1 MKTSLKI
8 ILFAT
13 LYLLMCVGVLV
24 LATQQSIPQPIGLLV
39 VAMVMTPVIVS
50 VCGGLPIDFMSLK
63 QASKTNIASEAK

>member
-1 MKTSLKI
+1 MKI

-13 LYLLMCVGVLV
+13 LYVLMCAGVLI

-50 VCGGLPIDFMSLK
+50 VCGGLPVDFMSVK
-63 QASKTNIASEAK
+63 QASKTSVTSEAK

>member
-1 MKTSLKI
+1 MKI

-13 LYLLMCVGVLV
+13 LYILMCAGVLI

-50 VCGGLPIDFMSLK
+50 VCGGLPVDFMSVK
-63 QASKTNIASEAK
+63 QASKTSVTSETK

>member
-1 MKTSLKI
+1 MKI

-13 LYLLMCVGVLV
+13 LYILMCAGVLI

-50 VCGGLPIDFMSLK
+50 VCGGLPVDFMSVK
-63 QASKTNIASEAK
+63 QDSKTGATSEAN

>member
-1 MKTSLKI
+1 MKI

-13 LYLLMCVGVLV
+13 LYLLMCAGVLV

-39 VAMVMTPVIVS
+39 VAMVITPVIVS

-63 QASKTNIASEAK
+63 QASKTSVPSEAK

>member
-1 MKTSLKI
+1 MKI

-13 LYLLMCVGVLV
+13 LYILMCAGVLV

-50 VCGGLPIDFMSLK
+50 VCGGLPVDFMSIK
-63 QASKTNIASEAK
+63 QGSKTSVASEVK

>member
-1 MKTSLKI
+1 MKISLKI

-13 LYLLMCVGVLV
+13 LYILMCVGVLV

-50 VCGGLPIDFMSLK
+50 VCGGLPVDFMSVN
-63 QASKTNIASEAK
+63 QSNKTNIASESK

>member
-1 MKTSLKI
+1 MKI

-13 LYLLMCVGVLV
+13 LYLLMCAGVLV

-50 VCGGLPIDFMSLK
+50 VCGGLPVDFMRVK
-63 QASKTNIASEAK
+63 QATKTSVTSEAK

>member
-1 MKTSLKI
+1 MKI

-13 LYLLMCVGVLV
+13 LYILMCAGVLI

-50 VCGGLPIDFMSLK
+50 VCGGLPVDFMSVK
-63 QASKTNIASEAK
+63 QASKTSVTTEAK

>member
-1 MKTSLKI
+1 MKI

-13 LYLLMCVGVLV
+13 LYALMCAGVLI

-50 VCGGLPIDFMSLK
+50 VCGGLPVDFMSVK
-63 QASKTNIASEAK
+63 QASKTSVTSEAK

>member
-1 MKTSLKI
+1 MKI

-13 LYLLMCVGVLV
+13 LYLLMCAGVLV